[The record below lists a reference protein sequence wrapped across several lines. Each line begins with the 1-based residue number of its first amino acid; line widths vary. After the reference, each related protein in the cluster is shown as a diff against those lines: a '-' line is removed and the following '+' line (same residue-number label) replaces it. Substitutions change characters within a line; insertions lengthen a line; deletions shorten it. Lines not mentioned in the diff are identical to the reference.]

1 MKLKEI
7 MKTLRSLEHQI
18 DRLQR
23 NQERLQAENKR
34 LREQQQDETL
44 IIRGKQATV
53 VRRVR
58 PERPDA

>member
-23 NQERLQAENKR
+23 NQERPQAENKR

>member
-7 MKTLRSLEHQI
+7 MKTLRSLEHQF

>member
-34 LREQQQDETL
+34 LREQQPDETL